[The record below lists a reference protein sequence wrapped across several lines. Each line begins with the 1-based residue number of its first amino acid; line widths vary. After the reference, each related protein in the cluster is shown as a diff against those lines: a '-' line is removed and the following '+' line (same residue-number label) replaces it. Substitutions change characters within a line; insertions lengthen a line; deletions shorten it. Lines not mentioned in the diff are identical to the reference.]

1 MSGSSH
7 SGDPSI
13 SQAPYFWYTGN
24 KSTRN
29 GCRVVKHE
37 EMLAVLKALSNETR
51 LNILCWLRE
60 PDKLNENLPSVIKEE
75 FPGGVCVGSI
85 QEKSGLAQSVISSYL
100 SSMQKA
106 GLLESRRYGQWTY
119 YRRNEE
125 AIAEFLANFAA
136 GLQAMKK

>member
-1 MSGSSH
+1 MKNE
-7 SGDPSI
+7 D
-13 SQAPYFWYTGN
+13 
-24 KSTRN
+24 
-29 GCRVVKHE
+29 
-37 EMLAVLKALSNETR
+37 MLAVLKTLSNETR

-60 PDKLNENLPSVIKEE
+60 PEKMNENLPNVIKEE

-85 QEKSGLAQSVISSYL
+85 REKSGLTQSVISSYL

-125 AIAEFLANFAA
+125 AIAAFLKDFAA
-136 GLQAMKK
+136 GLLGKKK

>member
-1 MSGSSH
+1 
-7 SGDPSI
+7 
-13 SQAPYFWYTGN
+13 
-24 KSTRN
+24 
-29 GCRVVKHE
+29 
-37 EMLAVLKALSNETR
+37 MLAVLKVLSNETR

-60 PDKLNENLPSVIKEE
+60 PEEMNENLPNLIKEE

-100 SSMQKA
+100 SAMQKA

-125 AIAEFLANFAA
+125 AIAAFLDELAA
-136 GLQAMKK
+136 RLRAEEK

>member
-1 MSGSSH
+1 MKNE
-7 SGDPSI
+7 D
-13 SQAPYFWYTGN
+13 
-24 KSTRN
+24 
-29 GCRVVKHE
+29 
-37 EMLAVLKALSNETR
+37 MLAVLKALSNETR

-60 PDKLNENLPSVIKEE
+60 PEKMNENQPNAINKE

-85 QEKSGLAQSVISSYL
+85 QEKSGLTQSVISSYL

-125 AIAEFLANFAA
+125 AISAFLENFAI
-136 GLQAMKK
+136 GLQAKEK

>member
-1 MSGSSH
+1 
-7 SGDPSI
+7 
-13 SQAPYFWYTGN
+13 
-24 KSTRN
+24 
-29 GCRVVKHE
+29 
-37 EMLAVLKALSNETR
+37 MLAVLKALSNETR

-60 PDKLNENLPSVIKEE
+60 PEQMNENLPNAIKEE

-85 QEKSGLAQSVISSYL
+85 QEKSGLVQSVISSYL

-125 AIAEFLANFAA
+125 AISAFLEELAA
-136 GLQAMKK
+136 GLHARTK

>member
-1 MSGSSH
+1 
-7 SGDPSI
+7 
-13 SQAPYFWYTGN
+13 
-24 KSTRN
+24 
-29 GCRVVKHE
+29 
-37 EMLAVLKALSNETR
+37 MLAVLKALSNETR

-60 PDKLNENLPSVIKEE
+60 PEKMNENLPNIIKEE

-119 YRRNEE
+119 YRRNDEG
-125 AIAEFLANFAA
+125 IAAFLESFTA
-136 GLQAMKK
+136 GLQVKNK

>member
-1 MSGSSH
+1 MKNE
-7 SGDPSI
+7 
-13 SQAPYFWYTGN
+13 A
-24 KSTRN
+24 
-29 GCRVVKHE
+29 
-37 EMLAVLKALSNETR
+37 MLAMLKALSNETR

-60 PDKLNENLPSVIKEE
+60 PEQMIESLPNPVNEE
-75 FPGGVCVGSI
+75 FPGGVCVGTI

-125 AIAEFLANFAA
+125 AIAAFLEELAS
-136 GLQAMKK
+136 GLQAKTK

>member
-1 MSGSSH
+1 MELLVYWE
-7 SGDPSI
+7 
-13 SQAPYFWYTGN
+13 QTN
-24 KSTRN
+24 QRN
-29 GCRVVKHE
+29 ECRVMKNE
-37 EMLAVLKALSNETR
+37 DMLAVLKALSNETR

-60 PDKLNENLPSVIKEE
+60 PEKMNENLPNVIKEE

-100 SSMQKA
+100 SSMQKT

-125 AIAEFLANFAA
+125 AIAAFWRALRPGCRPRISSPESFLRIACISIC
-136 GLQAMKK
+136 